1 MGYIYRRLL
10 LYPLQPWQFGVLSG
24 SAPRHEEGVT
34 CTSPQWFPDA
44 TGGLQMWFTT
54 EGTAECPQ
62 VSDLPSKAGS
72 IRSMRI
78 PSPEKSPV
86 SALGPDIEQ
95 CRVLLEANWKRG
107 AVIIWHQ
114 LKQKPNLDE
123 CLILKVNSLIFFF
136 FFFFSFASQ
145 GPSRVLSDFGNLLHI
160 LGPGAWF

>member
-1 MGYIYRRLL
+1 M
-10 LYPLQPWQFGVLSG
+10 W
-24 SAPRHEEGVT
+24 EEGIT

-44 TGGLQMWFTT
+44 TGGLQMWFTPK
-54 EGTAECPQ
+54 GAAECPQ

-78 PSPEKSPV
+78 PSPEERPV

-114 LKQKPNLDE
+114 LKQKPNVDE
-123 CLILKVNSLIFFF
+123 CLILKVNSSIFFF
-136 FFFFSFASQ
+136 LLQ
-145 GPSRVLSDFGNLLHI
+145 VRGPLGFYLI
-160 LGPGAWF
+160 LAISCTFWGLEHGFNCYITKVAK